1 MSSTAF
7 LDVTAIPD
15 RATVRVRVRGEIDLA
30 SRDVLDAQ
38 IGELWRSGW
47 EQVVVDLRE
56 VTFMDSSG
64 VHVLIAHHRHAL
76 EHDHAF
82 SIIDGPGPVRR
93 LLQLTAVD
101 QLLDHTAPDRA

>member
-1 MSSTAF
+1 VSSTAF

-15 RATVRVRVRGEIDLA
+15 RATVRVRARGEIDLA

-38 IGELWRSGW
+38 IGELWDSGW

-64 VHVLIAHHRHAL
+64 VHLLIAHHRHAL
-76 EHDHAF
+76 EHGHAF
-82 SIIDGPGPVRR
+82 SIIDGPGAVRR

-101 QLLDHTAPDRA
+101 QLLDHTAPGGA